1 METCDSIVILS
12 FLDFRV
18 EPLATTN
25 YGAQTFEQSVH
36 IPSLLLEFG
45 EVELNHIHGCFASSG
60 GEAYASGQGSYL
72 GKLGKPLCQLLYHY
86 YLFPLVYYFR
96 THTI

>member
-12 FLDFRV
+12 LLDSRV

-45 EVELNHIHGCFASSG
+45 EVE
-60 GEAYASGQGSYL
+60 
-72 GKLGKPLCQLLYHY
+72 
-86 YLFPLVYYFR
+86 
-96 THTI
+96 